1 MITTFFIN
9 INLFNNPNKSWKLI
23 IIYRKLFS
31 CFFYFLFFIFLSP
44 LNLKIKKNKKGTHFS
59 LGHQEPFSERCL
71 PARES
76 LKSPIFLC
84 YSQISI
90 LAGTNLI
97 MLLLIFFLQPPFDS
111 QENPSPFDFRE
122 NSSSFD
128 FRENPFKTPKE
139 NQKNCFSF
147 APCVFWICFRGLFA
161 VVPLDLNFTNP
172 KSTIFEPGWK
182 TQLRGLDW

>member
-1 MITTFFIN
+1 MI
-9 INLFNNPNKSWKLI
+9 
-23 IIYRKLFS
+23 
-31 CFFYFLFFIFLSP
+31 CFFFLTST
-44 LNLKIKKNKKGTHFS
+44 KSKNQKGTHFS
-59 LGHQEPFSERCL
+59 LGIKNPFLKLSSNERI
-71 PARES
+71 PK
-76 LKSPIFLC
+76 KSPIFLC

-97 MLLLIFFLQPPFDS
+97 MLLLFFFC
-111 QENPSPFDFRE
+111 NPRLIPKKIHLPFDFRE

-128 FRENPFKTPKE
+128 LRENPFKTPKE

-172 KSTIFEPGWK
+172 KSTSYLTTPKSRVLFSLYFKILGFYL
-182 TQLRGLDW
+182 TRNLHQS